1 MNLTGRAIRWLLMR
15 PGRPVKVKEQHG
27 TLLEVCQ
34 ARLLTT
40 LSRWLTRVGAKW
52 MGLQGNEDVV
62 AEMWIKCHEGLHTFA
77 V

>member
-1 MNLTGRAIRWLLMR
+1 MR

-27 TLLEVCQ
+27 ILVEVCQ
-34 ARLLTT
+34 EWLLMT
-40 LSRWLTRVGAKW
+40 LFCWLTRVGAKW
-52 MGLQGNEDVV
+52 LQGNEDVV